1 MALVGAQVKAL
12 DFKRNY
18 GLVKRGHE
26 YFPMQSCL
34 FQGRQV
40 YSAGF
45 FVTVSLVSIGIAS
58 SHGGE
63 HRKTYGTNLSAL
75 FTMQV
80 PPFKAVLMNTIPNVH
95 VLSYNMAEVLRCRS
109 PFGLL
114 LGCSLRD
121 TSLYLRFCYFY
132 VILYL
137 ASLESRRI

>member
-1 MALVGAQVKAL
+1 M
-12 DFKRNY
+12 
-18 GLVKRGHE
+18 KRGRD
-26 YFPMQSCL
+26 FLPMQSCL

-40 YSAGF
+40 YGAGF

-63 HRKTYGTNLSAL
+63 HRKTYGTNPSAL

-80 PPFKAVLMNTIPNVH
+80 PPFKAVLMNTIPNVD

-121 TSLYLRFCYFY
+121 TSLHCAIVISVLFCIWQVWSPGEHERGIF
-132 VILYL
+132 
-137 ASLESRRI
+137 ASSSA